1 MSRVRKLA
9 SALAVI
15 AAGLATSSPA
25 TAAPTGASL
34 EIVRASPTV
43 TLDKYPR
50 SPVYF
55 DVGAY
60 VASVGGS
67 FHLNVTRP
75 GYRSPITV
83 TQVLPGGTRTLPAWV
98 ANGWDG
104 MSRFVHYTVTNS
116 SGRLVYKLRTG
127 FCPDGYDLQR
137 VNPSGPLNP
146 TFPEF
151 CGDNPFTLGA
161 VWGIDRGWA
170 VGLDD
175 NAPEIALAIGHY
187 SVTVSIPPRYAAL
200 FRIPAGH
207 ARTTIAVNVVKA
219 PPCCAAR
226 PNTIVSMTARPIA
239 PPRMRMRLNSPLAPG
254 ARRCGR

>member
-1 MSRVRKLA
+1 M
-9 SALAVI
+9 
-15 AAGLATSSPA
+15 
-25 TAAPTGASL
+25 
-34 EIVRASPTV
+34 
-43 TLDKYPR
+43 
-50 SPVYF
+50 YF

-67 FHLNVTRP
+67 FRLNVTRA

-104 MSRFVHYTVTNS
+104 MSRFVHYTVRNA
-116 SGRLVYKLRTG
+116 SGRVVYSLRTA
-127 FCPDGYDLQR
+127 FCPDGFDLQR
-137 VNPSGPLNP
+137 LNPSGPLNP
-146 TFPEF
+146 TFPQF

-175 NAPEIALAIGHY
+175 NAPEIPLAIGHY

-200 FRIPAGH
+200 FRIPAAQ

-219 PPCCAAR
+219 PPCCA
-226 PNTIVSMTARPIA
+226 
-239 PPRMRMRLNSPLAPG
+239 PG
-254 ARRCGR
+254 ASRSRSRPAHRRSRRR